1 MKSNLLTPVIVL
13 SLSLCNSGSPSICY
27 GSPSGPVQK
36 EPSTAELQL
45 EAEDFTYLG
54 WWSEQSKESKLFYTN
69 VIAASVI
76 GFWGLMQWDY
86 GSAEW
91 HSGNEGW
98 FQQNTKYGGADKLGH
113 FWSTYAFAD
122 ALTALYK
129 HWGYGSHR
137 ASTYAALSSWGVQAV
152 MEAADATSKSQGFSW
167 QDMVM
172 NTLGAGTSFLFERY
186 PELDEKLDFRIEY
199 VLNVDV
205 DGIFD
210 DYSNMYY
217 SMVLKLEGFES
228 IENSFLK
235 YVELHAGY
243 YTRGYESD
251 EEENKRS
258 LYAGIS
264 FNFSRLLRKNGWK
277 KTGKTLEYLQVPYT
291 VLKASHT
298 LSH

>member
-1 MKSNLLTPVIVL
+1 MQSFILNQATALTLLFYSIFLVCPVNADDVT
-13 SLSLCNSGSPSICY
+13 NR
-27 GSPSGPVQK
+27 PVQENVTSQELPSKQFINYHWWTEQPK
-36 EPSTAELQL
+36 E
-45 EAEDFTYLG
+45 
-54 WWSEQSKESKLFYTN
+54 KKLFYTN

-76 GFWGLMQWDY
+76 GAWGFIQWDY

-91 HSGNEGW
+91 HSANEGW

-113 FWSTYAFAD
+113 FWATYTFAD
-122 ALTALYK
+122 ALTGLYK
-129 HWGYGSHR
+129 YWGYDSKR

-152 MEAADATSKSQGFSW
+152 MEAADATSESHGFSW

-172 NTLGAGTSFLFERY
+172 NTLGALTSVAFERN
-186 PELDEKLDFRIEY
+186 PALDEKLDFRIEY
-199 VLNVDV
+199 VLDSDV

-217 SMVLKLEGFES
+217 SMALKLEGFES

-243 YTRGYESD
+243 YTRGYED
-251 EEENKRS
+251 KEKENKRS

-264 FNFSRLLRKNGWK
+264 INFSRILRKNGWK
-277 KTGKTLEYLQVPYT
+277 KTGKILEYLQVPYS
-291 VLKASHT
+291 VVKASHT